1 MIKIRSVF
9 KTNLRHTAINVDV
22 PVVAELFNQNSN
34 KVYARHIPLLM
45 SAFLEGSHII
55 KLFQC

>member
-1 MIKIRSVF
+1 MIKIRSFF
-9 KTNLRHTAINVDV
+9 KSHLRHTAININV
-22 PVVAELFNQNSN
+22 PVVAELFNQDSN